1 LPRKDEKPIIYPHAS
16 KTRRSKRMRKTYQP
30 SKVKHANMAGFRARM
45 DNHNGRKV
53 LARRRAKG
61 RAKIA
66 D

>member
-1 LPRKDEKPIIYPHAS
+1 MK
-16 KTRRSKRMRKTYQP
+16 KTYQP
-30 SKVKHANMAGFRARM
+30 SKVKHANKAGFRAKM
-45 DNHNGRKV
+45 ASAGGRKV